1 MLEESILKSNFV
13 GRDGFKWWIGQ
24 VGPESCQGDQI
35 NETGNAWGNRIKVR
49 IMGYHPQDPIELPDD
64 DLPWAQILLPAT
76 AGTGGGGMNR
86 SIRLTPGDSV
96 FGFFLD
102 GDDAQLPVILG
113 AFGRPSFDQP
123 LGPYKQPFQPYTGFT
138 SENPPSAFFVNS
150 EVGDCSGSQ
159 VISLPADLP
168 DKLCKVLNEKKLNK
182 FIGDFGEKIGKLKF
196 NKEKLK
202 SSCMALGRIIDI
214 PSSKLPNAKICMT
227 LISSET
233 ENMMSD
239 IKKIKEQFNPEAFK
253 EEMSELFDLEEVQE
267 VAGELESTANELK
280 TVFKPFMES
289 KVSELQGILK
299 SEVAARKDSA
309 AKHIKILGGGM
320 AASMM
325 SNLEGEIASKANGGL
340 KKVGATTFAT
350 VFAATKK
357 RSVAK
362 IAAIRAQE
370 AFLPALKSFKAGMPC
385 VLQNVTDGLG
395 DSLLGMLDGLA
406 ENVDNFTSCIQ
417 TQLLSGITNSII
429 GGLTKGI
436 MPSIEGISKLTGG
449 LDIGGF
455 LRGKAEN
462 LLDIASI
469 FECEDSPPL
478 DPIDVQQITF
488 GGGPKQA
495 VDSLVDDI
503 LSVANKADS
512 LTGGL
517 VDAVQGLS
525 IAGGGLGMF
534 DFMNPSVSVPGFK
547 SPLGECYT
555 GPKLSCAGVKI
566 NIFGK
571 GGVGAN
577 ARAIFGNKIGKG
589 VEAVGSIIGID
600 LKSGGSGYNGNPFIE
615 IVDDCEQGY
624 GAVAQAIVDQDRNS
638 PTYQQV
644 VDVVMISIGEN
655 YPIKNDDDQGPVV
668 VDHIVV
674 INPGTGYDKDDV
686 IEDSSGN
693 EYKPLVDTTGRIVT
707 VIPPNNTQNN
717 VSEIN
722 DFPELTI
729 RTQTGEGAVLRA
741 QLKPRPEY
749 QGEVKQVIDCIT

>member
-1 MLEESILKSNFV
+1 M
-13 GRDGFKWWIGQ
+13 
-24 VGPESCQGDQI
+24 
-35 NETGNAWGNRIKVR
+35 
-49 IMGYHPQDPIELPDD
+49 
-64 DLPWAQILLPAT
+64 
-76 AGTGGGGMNR
+76 
-86 SIRLTPGDSV
+86 
-96 FGFFLD
+96 
-102 GDDAQLPVILG
+102 
-113 AFGRPSFDQP
+113 
-123 LGPYKQPFQPYTGFT
+123 
-138 SENPPSAFFVNS
+138 
-150 EVGDCSGSQ
+150 
-159 VISLPADLP
+159 
-168 DKLCKVLNEKKLNK
+168 
-182 FIGDFGEKIGKLKF
+182 
-196 NKEKLK
+196 
-202 SSCMALGRIIDI
+202 
-214 PSSKLPNAKICMT
+214 
-227 LISSET
+227 
-233 ENMMSD
+233 
-239 IKKIKEQFNPEAFK
+239 
-253 EEMSELFDLEEVQE
+253 
-267 VAGELESTANELK
+267 
-280 TVFKPFMES
+280 
-289 KVSELQGILK
+289 
-299 SEVAARKDSA
+299 
-309 AKHIKILGGGM
+309 
-320 AASMM
+320 
-325 SNLEGEIASKANGGL
+325 
-340 KKVGATTFAT
+340 
-350 VFAATKK
+350 
-357 RSVAK
+357 AK